1 MPYSPRRL
9 RRAPRFARRDVRL
22 AGSARWVGID
32 RALARFTADS
42 ATRLLS
48 TAIDSPA
55 CRAWE
60 RHLVVLWLR
69 VLQRPP
75 GGAEIAGPADL
86 DRLVSVVA
94 RAGHASPGS
103 FYEADSDP
111 RILVRFPLGGTR
123 LRLHPGDY
131 LHAPMMLR
139 SYITIAAAI
148 DPVILERRGFAA
160 TDALELILRHGD
172 RVSSELS
179 AAWPA
184 KSEHGY
190 ASVESGPVVTQR
202 ELDAVHALQDG
213 AVRDLLGACSNLERA
228 AAAFSWLTRAASR
241 THVSPV
247 PIEPILG
254 PVLAVD
260 GARGI
265 FLVPAALTLAAASA
279 AICILADEAGD
290 SVPARN
296 RLKAMSDYRAH
307 GLFNGRSRHYPLANA
322 DSGGTEASDAP
333 GTEAG
338 ASDPYILKT
347 TGEADD
353 QPEVLEQ
360 AEVHLGDR
368 SAVIV
373 VSVLGHGELDAALAW
388 AKWRLA
394 KAVAEGG
401 GTGPGESLPT
411 KVVIYD
417 GPAFSAQL
425 VHDTAL
431 VHIEELVEIFADA
444 EGDEGLVI
452 GFFDELTQHPGT
464 ELLAVPDLLDAW
476 TVWRQLALLTPPDE
490 TDLEVVQI
498 ADPHI
503 DPSWLR
509 GAAWE
514 PFEPFLENADLPP
527 SIGWPHA
534 HVNGQEADLYAPYEG
549 VFTLMRGD
557 PPVSVMGVFADIDY
571 FGMPRDMLSGLADG
585 VRNTFGRHPDIDNH
599 LRLESGAPVTVALR
613 ISAEVTP
620 TDAPGMRIGLAC
632 DPHRAIAQILISPEV
647 MGLFLTDAAQGHDA
661 FGLAI
666 HRAVAELRA
675 ERSEA
680 PGVEEAAFMAAW
692 SACLPIADIH
702 LYESFTPE
710 LGTPAR
716 LPTGKHV
723 TVRVLRDIAAEVARR
738 GAPPGTFRAER
749 AQEVVR
755 QYLLPAIGALLQRR
769 IEACRP
775 ELVEVAVSFL
785 ADAHA
790 LRHKEQLE
798 LNTTLSG
805 PFAEN
810 WIQYALDST
819 DGAEET
825 RPLEMLVEFV
835 IAHPPAGTRHVDP
848 GVVAELAGFA
858 WELLLAASRLRN
870 VESRLQDLTVDV
882 LEGGFTVIEAAQ
894 ELPEHEL
901 VSLGFDAD
909 SYLAARRAQ
918 QVAIAKAAPRPK
930 PAPEGTV
937 MAPARR
943 VPQSFTTLEAVGDE
957 KLVAADR
964 LLHGSWGTGLDA
976 IRAVLAVVRTWNVG
990 ANRSART
997 DRASLVAET
1006 VDWAG
1011 QPVDTV
1017 EKAVDLLVLDG
1028 AELRDLEPAHFI
1040 DLDRR
1045 IHRVGLRPLLAVGDE
1060 IVVAP
1065 WLAETTVAIFAN
1077 YLADGR
1083 LPYPRGAVPA
1093 AVEKGLEGRRQAS
1106 NAELEDAVGDLVRS
1120 IGLPHRL
1127 RFTQGDATRAGIPG
1141 LSGEIDVL
1149 IADSA
1154 TMRLWVCEVKDPYL
1168 AFSATTVKRRMTKFT
1183 RPSGYIANL
1192 SKKAEAIERHAAAA
1206 AAACGSPP
1214 ATGWRIIPLFVTRWV
1229 EPVAFISNPKLA
1241 YTVPESLN
1249 TVLTAHDDPGPG
1261 FAS

>member
-1 MPYSPRRL
+1 MPYVPRCL
-9 RRAPRFARRDVRL
+9 RRAPRFAPRNVRI

-48 TAIDSPA
+48 AAIDSPA

-75 GGAEIAGPADL
+75 GGTQAAGPADL
-86 DRLVSVVA
+86 QRLVSVVA
-94 RAGHASPGS
+94 LAGHAGPGL

-111 RILVRFPLGGTR
+111 RVLVRFPIGGTR

-148 DPVILERRGFAA
+148 DPVILERRGFTA

-172 RVSSELS
+172 RVSSVLS
-179 AAWPA
+179 TAWPP
-184 KSEHGY
+184 KSEHGHTS
-190 ASVESGPVVTQR
+190 AEPGPVVTQWEIDTVR
-202 ELDAVHALQDG
+202 ALQDG
-213 AVRDLLGACSNLERA
+213 AVRDLLEACSSPERA

-241 THVSPV
+241 TYASPV

-260 GARGI
+260 SVRGI
-265 FLVPAALTLAAASA
+265 LLVPAALTLAAASA
-279 AICILADEAGD
+279 AIGALASEAGD

-296 RLKAMSDYRAH
+296 RLKALSDYRAH
-307 GLFNGRSRHYPLANA
+307 GLFNGRSRHYPLANG
-322 DSGGTEASDAP
+322 DVGNTASDPP
-333 GTEAG
+333 GTESG
-338 ASDPYILKT
+338 ASDPEIMKT
-347 TGEADD
+347 TGEADE
-353 QPEVLEQ
+353 PEVLEQ
-360 AEVHLGDR
+360 PEVHLGGR
-368 SAVIV
+368 AAVIV
-373 VSVLGHGELDAALAW
+373 ISVLGRGELDAALSW
-388 AKWRLA
+388 AKWRLS
-394 KAVAEGG
+394 KAVTEGG
-401 GTGPGESLPT
+401 GSDPEEPPRT

-452 GFFDELTQHPGT
+452 GFLDELTQHPGA

-476 TVWRQLALLTPPDE
+476 TVWRQFALLTPPDE
-490 TDLEVVQI
+490 TELEVVQI

-503 DPSWLR
+503 DPSWPR

-514 PFEPFLENADLPP
+514 PFEPFLEHADLPP

-534 HVNGQEADLYAPYEG
+534 HIDGQEADLYAPHEG
-549 VFTLMRGD
+549 AFALMRLD

-599 LRLESGAPVTVALR
+599 LRLASAVPVTVTLR
-613 ISAEVTP
+613 LDAEVTP
-620 TDAPGMRIGLAC
+620 AGEPGMRIGLAC
-632 DPHRAIAQILISPEV
+632 DPHRAIAQIMVSPEV

-675 ERSEA
+675 ERGEA

-702 LYESFTPE
+702 PYESFTPE

-716 LPTGKHV
+716 LPTGKHL
-723 TVRVLRDIAAEVARR
+723 TVRVLREIAAEVARR
-738 GAPPGTFRAER
+738 GAPPGTFRAEQ
-749 AQEVVR
+749 AQEVIR
-755 QYLLPAIGALLQRR
+755 RYLLPAIGALLQRR

-775 ELVEVAVSFL
+775 ELIEVAVSFL
-785 ADAHA
+785 ANAHA

-810 WIQYALDST
+810 WIQHALDST
-819 DGAEET
+819 DGAEKT
-825 RPLEMLVEFV
+825 RPLELLVEFAL
-835 IAHPPAGTRHVDP
+835 AHPPAGSRQVDP
-848 GVVAELAGFA
+848 GVVAELAEFA

-870 VESRLQDLTVDV
+870 AESRLQDLAVEV
-882 LEGGFTVIEAAQ
+882 VESGFTVFDAAQ
-894 ELPEHEL
+894 DLPELEWAG
-901 VSLGFDAD
+901 LGFDAD

-918 QVAIAKAAPRPK
+918 QVAIAQAAPRPM

-937 MAPARR
+937 MAPAKR
-943 VPQSFTTLEAVGDE
+943 VTQSFTTLEAAGDE
-957 KLVAADR
+957 KLVAVDR
-964 LLHGSWGTGLDA
+964 LLQGSWGTGLDGL
-976 IRAVLAVVRTWNVG
+976 RAVLAVARTWNVG
-990 ANRSART
+990 PNRSART
-997 DRASLVAET
+997 DRASLVAEA
-1006 VDWAG
+1006 VDWSG
-1011 QPVDTV
+1011 QPVDAV

-1028 AELRDLEPAHFI
+1028 SEMRDLETERFI

-1065 WLAETTVAIFAN
+1065 WLAETTVRIFAN

-1083 LPYPRGAVPA
+1083 LPYPSGAVPA
-1093 AVEKGLEGRRQAS
+1093 AVERGLESRRQAS
-1106 NAELEDAVGDLVRS
+1106 NAELEELVGALVRR

-1127 RFTQGDATRAGIPG
+1127 RFDQGDAARAGIPG

-1154 TMRLWVCEVKDPYL
+1154 TMRLWVCEIKDPYL

-1183 RPSGYIANL
+1183 RPNGYIATL
-1192 SKKAEAIERHAAAA
+1192 SKKAEIIERHAAAA
-1206 AAACGSPP
+1206 AAACGSPV
-1214 ATGWRIIPLFVTRWV
+1214 AAGWRIIPLFVTRWV

-1241 YTVPESLN
+1241 YTVPESLK
-1249 TVLTAHDDPGPG
+1249 TVLTARDDPRPG